1 MSDAAVLTD
10 TVARIKTLVDH
21 FHRDVP
27 FRAPETVPEHQA
39 RLLNQIWGV
48 LVENRDPPSVYAP
61 PEEER
66 PDAS

>member
-1 MSDAAVLTD
+1 MSDAAVLTA

-21 FHRDVP
+21 FHRDLP
-27 FRAPETVPEHQA
+27 FRAPEAVPEHQS

-48 LVENRDPPSVYAP
+48 LVENRDPPSAYAP
-61 PEEER
+61 SQEGG